1 MTKKARGVEVEIQE
15 TSKKMFVPRDD
26 LQKMNPPKYDKQ
38 EDMADLTCLNEAS
51 VLHNIK
57 ERYYSGLIYTYSGL
71 FCVVVNPYKRLPIY
85 TEKIIEIYK
94 GKKRHEV
101 PPHVFA
107 ITDIA
112 YRSMLQDREAS
123 LFSALVSLV
132 LERQKTPR
140 RSSNTLHMWLRP
152 SPRAPHTRLPRTME
166 ASTLEN
172 WNSNCSR
179 PTPSWKHLAMPKQSR
194 MTTPQDL
201 ASSSESTS
209 MPVATLLAPT

>member
-1 MTKKARGVEVEIQE
+1 MADVDRSDPDLKFLVVDRNAFSDPATQAEWSQKRLVWVPHETAGFVAASMKRAQGEEVEVELVE
-15 TSKKMFVPRDD
+15 TSKKILVSRDD
-26 LQKMNPPKYDKQ
+26 MQKMNPPKYDKQ

-57 ERYYSGLIYTYSGL
+57 ERYYSGLIYVSTASGCSGLLNILNSVQTYSGL

-112 YRSMLQDREAS
+112 YR
-123 LFSALVSLV
+123 
-132 LERQKTPR
+132 
-140 RSSNTLHMWLRP
+140 
-152 SPRAPHTRLPRTME
+152 
-166 ASTLEN
+166 
-172 WNSNCSR
+172 
-179 PTPSWKHLAMPKQSR
+179 
-194 MTTPQDL
+194 
-201 ASSSESTS
+201 
-209 MPVATLLAPT
+209 